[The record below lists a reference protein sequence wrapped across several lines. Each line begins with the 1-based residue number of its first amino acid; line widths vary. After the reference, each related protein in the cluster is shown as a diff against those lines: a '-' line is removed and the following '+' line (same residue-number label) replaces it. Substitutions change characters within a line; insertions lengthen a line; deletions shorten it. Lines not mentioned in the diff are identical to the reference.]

1 MSEDFSLSPELQRV
15 EQDLAARRR
24 AEPSGQLKE
33 QWLRTLRAELR
44 RQAARSRWTF
54 ALAAAASVLVGLNLS
69 LSASQATDYGFQL
82 DGRQLD
88 GRQPSVQTTAEEIR
102 RILPE
107 VPPQEATRQAVLL
120 RAGAGMVPCPNV
132 PAKHVAPQTVNVR
145 TDALSAE
152 L

>member
-33 QWLRTLRAELR
+33 QCLRTLRAELR
-44 RQAARSRWTF
+44 RQATRSRWTF

-82 DGRQLD
+82 DGRQ
-88 GRQPSVQTTAEEIR
+88 RSVQRTAEEIR
-102 RILPE
+102 RLLPE
-107 VPPQEATRQAVLL
+107 VSPQEAMRQAVLL

-132 PAKHVAPQTVNVR
+132 PAKHVTPQTVNVR
-145 TDALSAE
+145 TDPVSVE
-152 L
+152 P